1 MPDIS
6 MTFPTPSPPGALIDI
21 TREVCPMTY
30 VRVKLAVEA
39 LEDGATL
46 EVILRGSEPLLNVP
60 RSAREDGHEVLSL
73 QPLGDGTARLMLRVH
88 H

>member
-1 MPDIS
+1 MK
-6 MTFPTPSPPGALIDI
+6 PPMLTTIDI

-46 EVILRGSEPLLNVP
+46 EVILRGQEPLTNVP
-60 RSAREDGHEVLSL
+60 RSALEEGHEVLSI
-73 QPLGDGTARLMLRVH
+73 QPLEDGSAKLTLRVH